1 VTGAVYLPF
10 TELPKGGHAPPA
22 RKGTSL
28 SIQRPGGVV
37 AIALI
42 ALTLSGCAVNEQN
55 LPETDS
61 DLAGTLIGAGSSA
74 QQSAQEAWVAG
85 FQSANPDVTVEYD
98 PIGSGGGRDT
108 FAAGGSQF
116 AGTDRAFNDEEV
128 AADEFAACV
137 PGSGIVEIPNL
148 ISPIAVIFHLDGVES
163 LDLDAAT
170 IAGIFAGTV
179 TNWNDPAIAEQNPGV
194 DLPDLTI
201 TAVHRAD
208 DSGTTANF
216 TEYLAANAPEVWAA
230 GAVDSWPEEYPGE
243 AAPQTSGVVDAVT
256 NGTGTI
262 GYADASRAGDLGT
275 VAVRVGEDYVRYSP
289 EAASAIVD
297 VSTFVP
303 GRGPYDLA
311 LELERDTAEA
321 GVYPVVLISYLVG
334 CVEYLDPSRVELVK
348 AYFSYIVSP
357 EGQAAAADAAGS
369 APMSESL
376 REKAVAAI
384 EAMR

>member
-1 VTGAVYLPF
+1 M
-10 TELPKGGHAPPA
+10 
-22 RKGTSL
+22 
-28 SIQRPGGVV
+28 SIQRPGSIA

-42 ALTLSGCAVNEQN
+42 GALTLASCAVNEQN
-55 LPETDS
+55 LPATDS
-61 DLAGTLIGAGSSA
+61 DLAGTLVGAGSSA

-108 FAAGGSQF
+108 FVAGGSQF
-116 AGTDRAFNDEEV
+116 AGTDRAFTREEV
-128 AADEFAACV
+128 AADAFGACE
-137 PGSGIVEIPNL
+137 PGTGIVEIPNL
-148 ISPIAVIFHLDGVES
+148 VSPIAIIFNLDGIGS
-163 LDLDAAT
+163 INLDAAT
-170 IAGIFAGTV
+170 ISAIFTGRI
-179 TNWNDPAIAEQNPGV
+179 TNWSDPAITTQNPGET
-194 DLPDLTI
+194 LPDLTI

-216 TEYLAANAPEVWAA
+216 TEYLAANAPDVWTA
-230 GAVDSWPEEYPGE
+230 GPVDSWPAEYVGE

-275 VAVRVGEDYVRYSP
+275 VAVQVGDEYVSYSP

-297 VSTFVP
+297 VSTIDE
-303 GRGPYDLA
+303 GRGPHDLA
-311 LELERDTAEA
+311 LDLERDTDAA

-334 CVEYLDPSRVELVK
+334 CVSYVDPTRVELVK
-348 AYFSYIVSP
+348 GYFSYIVSP
-357 EGQAAAADAAGS
+357 EGQEAAARAAGS

-376 REKAVAAI
+376 REQAMAAI
-384 EAMR
+384 DAIS

>member
-1 VTGAVYLPF
+1 M
-10 TELPKGGHAPPA
+10 
-22 RKGTSL
+22 
-28 SIQRPGGVV
+28 SIQRPGGIAAIA

-42 ALTLSGCAVNEQN
+42 GALGLSSCAVNEQN

-61 DLAGTLIGAGSSA
+61 DLSGTLVGAGSSA
-74 QQSAQEAWVAG
+74 QQSAQEAWVFG
-85 FQSANPDVTVEYD
+85 FQVANPDVTVEYD

-116 AGTDRAFNDEEV
+116 AGTDRAFNDDEV
-128 AADEFAACV
+128 AADEFAGCV
-137 PGSGIVEIPNL
+137 PGSGIVEIPNM
-148 ISPIAVIFHLDGVES
+148 ISPIAVIFNLEGIES

-170 IAGIFAGTV
+170 IAGIFTGDITSWSDSV
-179 TNWNDPAIAEQNPGV
+179 ITEQNP
-194 DLPDLTI
+194 DENLPDLTI

-216 TEYLAANAPEVWAA
+216 TDYLAANAPEVWTA

-262 GYADASRAGDLGT
+262 GYADASRAGNLGT
-275 VAVRVGEDYVRYSP
+275 VSVRVGDEYVPYSP

-297 VSTFVP
+297 VSTFVE

-311 LELERDTAEA
+311 
-321 GVYPVVLISYLVG
+321 
-334 CVEYLDPSRVELVK
+334 
-348 AYFSYIVSP
+348 
-357 EGQAAAADAAGS
+357 
-369 APMSESL
+369 
-376 REKAVAAI
+376 
-384 EAMR
+384 